1 MPVEI
6 AKPRAWPVV
15 TIAHIHLIHAQ
26 RTPIVLEGKRV
37 NFPAVAEMPVAIDET
52 FAMTY
57 AKRSFPMQIAN
68 KVLLAKHS
76 LQYLPTTNQ
85 QQ

>member
-1 MPVEI
+1 MEI

-15 TIAHIHLIHAQ
+15 MIAHIHLIHAK
-26 RTPIVLEGKRV
+26 RTLIVLEGKHV

-57 AKRSFPMQIAN
+57 AKRSITMQIAN
-68 KVLLAKHS
+68 KALLVAKLC
-76 LQYLPTTNQ
+76 LQYLTTTNQ
-85 QQ
+85 QQQ